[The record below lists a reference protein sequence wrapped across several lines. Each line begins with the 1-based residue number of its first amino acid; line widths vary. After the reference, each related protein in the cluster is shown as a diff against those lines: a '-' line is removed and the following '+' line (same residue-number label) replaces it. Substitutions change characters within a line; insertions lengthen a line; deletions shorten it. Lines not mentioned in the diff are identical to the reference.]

1 MPIGSGIAAQIAL
14 KKETTYG
21 TRVAPDLFYEFESE
35 GGVRN
40 QKFLA
45 SRQLRSGRTFQSSAR
60 RVATTRD
67 AEVTIQGEVPNKGFG
82 SILDLG
88 HGNTVTPVQQGATT
102 AYLQTH
108 NWTGD
113 PSKSATI
120 QAGKP
125 SVSAAGVGTTR
136 PFDYLGSMLTT
147 LQLACSVDNW
157 LTFTAGFN
165 CQDVTTSE
173 TLVTASYPTALEG
186 FHFQQCAVTVNG
198 VVQNLTTGSLVKSL
212 ALDVSLARNTE
223 RFGLRSSALKAA
235 PVTNDYSPGSGS
247 LGFEYTDN
255 TIYGLYAAQTIVP
268 VIYTFTSSSLA
279 GTAIPYALTITMAAC
294 VLTSAPI
301 QVGGPD
307 VLTYDAGYDIL
318 DDGTNPPI
326 KFEVMEVRSTAL

>member
-1 MPIGSGIAAQIAL
+1 MPIGSGLAAQIAL

-21 TRVAPDLFYEFESE
+21 TRAVPDLFYEFESE

-45 SRQLRSGRTFQSSAR
+45 SRQLRSGRTFQSSTR

-67 AEVTIQGEVPNKGFG
+67 AEVTINGEVPNKGFG

-108 NWTGD
+108 NWTND

-125 SVSAAGVGTTR
+125 SVDAAGVGTVR

-147 LQLACSVDNW
+147 LQLSCSVDNW
-157 LTFTAGFN
+157 LTFVAGFN
-165 CQDVTTSE
+165 CQDVVTDQ
-173 TLVTASYPTALEG
+173 TLATPSYPTALEG
-186 FHFQQCAVTVNG
+186 FHFQQATVTVNG

-212 ALDVSLARNTE
+212 SLDVSRPRNVE
-223 RFGLRSSALKAA
+223 RYGLRSSALKAA
-235 PVTNDYSPGSGS
+235 PVTNDYSPGSGQ

-255 TIYGLYAAQTIVP
+255 TIYGLYAAQTVVP
-268 VIYTFTSSSLA
+268 VIYDFLATSLA
-279 GTAIPYALTITMAAC
+279 GAGFPFRFTATMAAC
-294 VLTSAPI
+294 VFTSAPI
-301 QVGGPD
+301 TVGGPD
-307 VLTYDAGYDIL
+307 VLTYEAGYDIL
-318 DDGTNPPI
+318 DNGTDRANRW
-326 KFEVMEVRSTAL
+326 VRRG